1 MGEQGCRK
9 EDTGKEGKIQEA
21 EVKAVGTS
29 TGNLIRQ
36 QRQGRGGQR
45 RESPTPTVCRECY
58 HIASPHLTG
67 VSIIL
72 ILQVRRLR
80 LKSLETHSRSDG
92 KNEGEQAL

>member
-1 MGEQGCRK
+1 MQEGRYRK
-9 EDTGKEGKIQEA
+9 RGKDSG
-21 EVKAVGTS
+21 G
-29 TGNLIRQ
+29 R
-36 QRQGRGGQR
+36 RQGSGNIYWKRNQAVEAGEGR
-45 RESPTPTVCRECY
+45 AATRIPHAYCVPCVTILPP
-58 HIASPHLTG
+58 HICTG